1 MISAYASS
9 RFDVFS
15 AVGTCE
21 TSAWRGT
28 SGSPGFGKPLEPAEL
43 LAIAVTAAIVLVSGD
58 AAPTAACG
66 A

>member
-1 MISAYASS
+1 MSY
-9 RFDVFS
+9 S